1 MADKSFIGKGIV
13 YLNGRDVGNCTALTL
28 GVTEEK
34 IELKNYRTA
43 AGGNYNSLTRI
54 DSVEVSMTISDF
66 SVENLALGMFG
77 TTSAVT
83 AAEVANEAIAAPAS
97 LAGDPLIKTAN
108 VIDTAETVTVTS
120 SPAGTTFTAGTDYTV
135 TPAGIRLVSATTTIT
150 ASQNLLITYDK
161 KPVDVL
167 QALTTSAGEYEL
179 VFDGL
184 NEAQSGVPYVVT
196 VHRFKAGPAAEIAL
210 IGDEFG
216 ELQITGEALADTSI
230 TTAGLSQYAEIKAA

>member
-13 YLNGRDVGNCTALTL
+13 YLNGRDVGNCIALTL
-28 GVTEEK
+28 GVTEEQ

-43 AGGNYNSLTRI
+43 SGGNYNSLTRI

-66 SVENLALGMFG
+66 NVENLALGLFG
-77 TTSAVT
+77 STSAVT
-83 AAEVANEAIAAPAS
+83 AAEVAAESIAAPAS
-97 LAGDPLIKTAN
+97 LVGNPLVTTAN
-108 VIDTAETVTVTS
+108 VIDTEETVTVTS
-120 SPAGTTFTAGTDYTV
+120 DPAGTTFSGTTDYTV
-135 TPAGIRLVSATTTIT
+135 TPAGIKILSTGTIT
-150 ASQNLLITYDK
+150 ANQDLLITYTK

-184 NEAQSGVPYVVT
+184 NEAQSGTPYVVKI
-196 VHRFKAGPAAEIAL
+196 HRFKAGPAAEIAL

-216 ELQITGEALADTSI
+216 ELQITGEALADTTI
-230 TTAGLSQYAEIKAA
+230 TGAGLSQYLEMKAA